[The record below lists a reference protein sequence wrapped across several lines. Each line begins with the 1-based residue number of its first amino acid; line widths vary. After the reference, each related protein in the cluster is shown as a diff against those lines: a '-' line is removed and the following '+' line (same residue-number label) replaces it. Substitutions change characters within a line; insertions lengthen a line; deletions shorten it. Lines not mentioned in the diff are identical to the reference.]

1 MTTKE
6 KFPEIFN
13 ENLPGGATNE
23 VNITNKRL
31 YLAIR
36 HLLSELFSI
45 DRANDDPGNPPLT
58 PDPSQFKDYYKVD
71 DPNDPSKKIPDY
83 FNEDK
88 IRFLA
93 IIGQLRLAGYEDPSF
108 ARIERW
114 SKYLKDV
121 EDADIDMDEESE
133 FARLFPRG
141 SMRTAPQP
149 ENDVSSA
156 NIVWVPESSRP
167 VKVETFGTEP
177 DPRGPDRS
185 TNPPTQRFY
194 HFRVL
199 IVAEFITRFT
209 EAMQQYSAYSELYKQ
224 VYRGLHEH
232 SQGKFN
238 GTQVTVT
245 ISAKQLAD
253 VTERLIRDNVNPN
266 DPNIRLTIQSV
277 IARTISSASGS
288 GGLDGNFSAFGISLP
303 DLDAGTHVEII
314 PDNLHAVRVI
324 YYCAQLEE
332 MRLFATVDTVVEHA
346 TSGMLPISRGPGL
359 DRIYRWIKRA
369 PERINEFERRG
380 LYARVLG
387 LAQGSVDE
395 PLPNREFSDL
405 WFRFLASVSLK
416 FREITSSE
424 RSQVSDEQIHKAGRD
439 LAVNISLHGY
449 GITAPAAIEMQG
461 VVQEMIDMLS
471 DTEILRSYGVRD
483 IWQLVDRVSALY
495 LNGAANGVK
504 FRTMAA
510 SGERIISWLARKAP
524 ILSSASAL
532 GLGITTFDGR
542 GNRRPTNDFF
552 TLAELAERWLAVTG
566 TTDEMAERHTDP
578 VDLDAQLTVPMLGQN
593 TGFQAGIQNTLDQ
606 AGIELPAMPAV
617 PQI

>member
-1 MTTKE
+1 MTITE

-13 ENLPGGATNE
+13 EDLPGGVTNE
-23 VNITNKRL
+23 VNIANKRL
-31 YLAIR
+31 YLAVR

-45 DRANDDPGNPPLT
+45 DRANDDPANPPLT
-58 PDPSQFKDYYKVD
+58 PDPTQFKDYYQIE
-71 DPNDPSKKIPDY
+71 DPADPTKKIPDF

-88 IRFLA
+88 IRFLS

-121 EDADIDMDEESE
+121 EDSEIEMDEESE

-141 SMRTAPQP
+141 TMRTAPEP
-149 ENDVSSA
+149 ANDVASA
-156 NIVWVPESSRP
+156 NIVWIPESSRP
-167 VKVETFGTEP
+167 LKVETFGTEP

-185 TNPPTQRFY
+185 TQPPTQRFY

-199 IVAEFITRFT
+199 IVPEFITQFT
-209 EAMQQYSAYSELYKQ
+209 DAMQRYSAYSELYKQ

-238 GTQVTVT
+238 GATATVTV
-245 ISAKQLAD
+245 SVRQLAD
-253 VTERLIRDNVNPN
+253 VTQRLIRNNVNPN
-266 DPNIRLTIQSV
+266 DPNIQLIIQNM
-277 IARTISSASGS
+277 IAHSIKSAAGS
-288 GGLDGNFSAFGISLP
+288 AGLDGNFSAFGIDLP

-314 PDNLHAVRVI
+314 SDNLHAVRVI

-405 WFRFLASVSLK
+405 WFRFLASVSQK
-416 FREITSSE
+416 FREITSTE

-449 GITAPAAIEMQG
+449 GITAPAAIELQG
-461 VVQEMIDMLS
+461 VVQEMIDMLN
-471 DTEILRSYGVRD
+471 DPEILRSYGVRD

-504 FRTMAA
+504 YRTMAA
-510 SGERIISWLARKAP
+510 SGERIIAWLARKAP

-532 GLGITTFDGR
+532 GLGITTYDGR

-552 TLAELAERWLAVTG
+552 TLAELSERWLAVTG
-566 TTDEMAERHTDP
+566 TSDEMAERHTDP

-593 TGFQAGIQNTLDQ
+593 AGFQTSVQDALSQ
-606 AGIELPAMPAV
+606 AGVEMPAMPAV